1 VGNMINNMASVAVV
15 VSDAKR
21 AADWYTKTLGL
32 ELTASE
38 KHWVVVR
45 AKGSSTGIHL
55 CQGPP
60 LEPGNTGILFEC
72 DDVQKTYAEL
82 SSRGVVFTK
91 PPKDEGWGLYAMFRD
106 PDGNEFW
113 LMKSE

>member
-1 VGNMINNMASVAVV
+1 MIEKLGSVAVV

-21 AADWYTKTLGL
+21 AVEWYTKTLGL
-32 ELTASE
+32 ELVSSE
-38 KHWVVVR
+38 GHWVTVKAR
-45 AKGSSTGIHL
+45 GSNTAIHL

-72 DDVQKTYAEL
+72 DDLQRTYSEL
-82 SSRGVVFTK
+82 ASRGVVFTK
-91 PPKDEGWGLYAMFRD
+91 PPKDSGGSYAIFRD

-113 LMKSE
+113 LAEA